1 MYEEHHMGEG
11 MQPEHHK
18 KEHMEEEH
26 HMIYK
31 EEHHIDTL
39 MGTQE
44 DTNKL
49 KVVEEERRWIGFHQ
63 C

>member
-31 EEHHIDTL
+31 EDHHIDTL
-39 MGTQE
+39 MGT
-44 DTNKL
+44 
-49 KVVEEERRWIGFHQ
+49 
-63 C
+63 

>member
-39 MGTQE
+39 MGT
-44 DTNKL
+44 
-49 KVVEEERRWIGFHQ
+49 
-63 C
+63 